1 MLLDIK
7 NLTINAK
14 SKSGDYPIV
23 KGINLN
29 LPRGKVLGIVGESG
43 SGKSVT
49 ALSIMNLL
57 NENLYIATGEI
68 NFDGRNLREV
78 PKEEWRGLLGKD
90 ISMIFQDYRN
100 SFDPLYTIYEQVS
113 EAIRVHNPKMSES
126 EMKALVIEALEEVEI
141 PDSVGSMEKYPH
153 QFSGGQLQRIVI
165 AIALINDPK
174 LIIADEATTSL
185 DVTIQFRIL
194 TLLKRLC
201 EKYNTALIIISHNMG
216 LVKHMSDKVAVMY
229 AGRVVELLESEE
241 LIEGNRHPY
250 TGELLK
256 ALPENAIKNDEIYT
270 IDGSV
275 TSLKFSEYDCG
286 FYPRCK
292 YSLPICRG
300 KIDYV
305 DVGEGHLVLCVR
317 ANDEK

>member
-1 MLLDIK
+1 MLLQVND
-7 NLTINAK
+7 LTVNAK

-23 KGINLN
+23 KGINLK
-29 LPRGKVLGIVGESG
+29 LDRGKVLGIVGESG

-57 NENLYIATGEI
+57 NDNLYIASGEI
-68 NFDGRNLREV
+68 FFNGVNLREI
-78 PKEEWRGLLGKD
+78 PKRDWRALLGKE

-100 SFDPLYTIYEQVS
+100 SFDPLYTIYEQVA
-113 EAIRVHNPKMSES
+113 EAIKIHNPRMGES
-126 EMKALVIEALEEVEI
+126 EMRSLVIEALEEVEI
-141 PDSVGSMEKYPH
+141 PEPEVSMDKYPH

-194 TLLKRLC
+194 TLLKKLC
-201 EKYNTALIIISHNMG
+201 IKYNTALIIISHNMG
-216 LVKHMSDKVAVMY
+216 LVKHMSDNVSVMY
-229 AGRVVELLESEE
+229 AGRVVELLPSSK
-241 LIEGNRHPY
+241 LIEENRHPY

-270 IDGSV
+270 IEGSV
-275 TSLKFSEYDCG
+275 TSLKSSEYDCG

-292 YSLPICRG
+292 YRLPICKG
-300 KIDYV
+300 KINYV
-305 DVGEGHLVLCVR
+305 KVDEAHLVLCVR

>member
-1 MLLDIK
+1 MLLEIK
-7 NLTINAK
+7 DLTINAK

-23 KGINLN
+23 KGINLH
-29 LPRGKVLGIVGESG
+29 LDRGKVLGIVGESG

-57 NENLYIATGEI
+57 NENLYIASGAI
-68 NFDGRNLREV
+68 NFDGVNLREI
-78 PKEEWRGLLGKD
+78 PKERWRGLLGKD

-113 EAIRVHNPKMSES
+113 EAIRNHNPGIKDKEMREMV
-126 EMKALVIEALEEVEI
+126 MKALKEVEI
-141 PDSVGSMEKYPH
+141 PEPESSMEKYPH

-165 AIALINDPK
+165 AIALINNPK

-194 TLLKRLC
+194 TLLKKLC
-201 EKYNTALIIISHNMG
+201 SKYNTALIIISHNMG
-216 LVKHMSDKVAVMY
+216 LIKHMSDNMAVMY
-229 AGRVVELLESEE
+229 AGRLVEFLKSEELLEK
-241 LIEGNRHPY
+241 NRHPY
-250 TGELLK
+250 TEELLK

-270 IDGSV
+270 IEGSV
-275 TSLKFSEYDCG
+275 TSLKSSEYDCG

-292 YSLPICRG
+292 YRLPKCKE
-300 KIDYV
+300 KIEYV
-305 DVGEGHLVLCVR
+305 KVGGNHLVLCVR
-317 ANDEK
+317 ANDER